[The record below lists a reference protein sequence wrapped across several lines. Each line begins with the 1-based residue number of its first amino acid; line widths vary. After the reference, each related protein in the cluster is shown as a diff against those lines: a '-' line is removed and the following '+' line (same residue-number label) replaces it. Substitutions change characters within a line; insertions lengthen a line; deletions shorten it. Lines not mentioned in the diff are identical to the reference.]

1 MQGLLLEHD
10 LMTYWERD
18 MRENEAQRLDQGV
31 HFLQTVVGTYDGKIG
46 VSNFFVWEYVGSSL
60 LDML

>member
-1 MQGLLLEHD
+1 
-10 LMTYWERD
+10 